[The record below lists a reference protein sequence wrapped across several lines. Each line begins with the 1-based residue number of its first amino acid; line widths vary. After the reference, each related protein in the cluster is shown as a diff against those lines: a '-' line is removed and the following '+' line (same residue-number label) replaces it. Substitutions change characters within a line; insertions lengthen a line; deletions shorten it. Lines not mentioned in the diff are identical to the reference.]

1 MGLHQHVGAAWVLD
15 GNFMGKKLSGFKQP
29 INHLGRAA
37 IYSSVFMTDGSHTT
51 NLTIRLQ

>member
-37 IYSSVFMTDGSHTT
+37 I
-51 NLTIRLQ
+51 